1 MPSGSL
7 QAMFP
12 LPTRRKILL
21 IGGAFVT
28 AFFFSACGG
37 DERGSGAPTA
47 TTPSI
52 AVTSGSTASSSA
64 VPRELQGSTVVHFR
78 SADGVDLEGR
88 MFGTGAIGVVLAHIA
103 DPQEAQAEWFSFAPL
118 LVHHGYRV
126 LTFDFRGF
134 CPGDLAGCSGTGDR
148 AKIWLDVVAACDFLR
163 SKGVGEV
170 FAVGAGLGGHAALFA
185 ASRPGVDLAGVVAL
199 GAPRRALMGPASY
212 DITPS
217 LLRGIH
223 EPKLFMAGRGA
234 VESGYEP
241 TADARSMFRSSGPPK
256 ELVILPSP
264 LPGNSLLIEARAR
277 SALFRFLDGYR

>member
-1 MPSGSL
+1 MAGN
-7 QAMFP
+7 
-12 LPTRRKILL
+12 
-21 IGGAFVT
+21 
-28 AFFFSACGG
+28 
-37 DERGSGAPTA
+37 ERGSGAPIA

-52 AVTSGSTASSSA
+52 AVTSGSTASSSS
-64 VPRELQGSTVVHFR
+64 VPHELQGSAVVHFR

-103 DPQEAQAEWFSFAPL
+103 DPQEAQAEWFSFAPV

-185 ASRPGVDLAGVVAL
+185 ASRPGVDLAGVVEL
-199 GAPRRALMGPASY
+199 GAPQRALLGPMSY
-212 DITPS
+212 DITLGGRDHRGVVGDRSPREFA
-217 LLRGIH
+217 LRYDTRGVQMRRATSVPVGI
-223 EPKLFMAGRGA
+223 MVSAA
-234 VESGYEP
+234 AAT
-241 TADARSMFRSSGPPK
+241 TAFASAAT
-256 ELVILPSP
+256 ILHASW
-264 LPGNSLLIEARAR
+264 
-277 SALFRFLDGYR
+277 